1 MDEINGS
8 VNVSEILGTLTQSQK
23 DILNK
28 QALRIIKNEAK
39 SNLTEYMAFIDM
51 CRDELTPIQRSA
63 VKALLDEIRK
73 RREELLNQLMKA
85 VEDAMLYGTGG
96 EGVKIKETWKAELD
110 KAKNDVRYYGNRLKD
125 PEYDTEKRNGAE

>member
-8 VNVSEILGTLTQSQK
+8 VNVSEILGTLTESQK

-39 SNLTEYMAFIDM
+39 SDLTEYMAFVDM

-63 VKALLDEIRK
+63 VKALLDEVRK
-73 RREELLNQLMKA
+73 RREELLDQLMKA
-85 VEDAMLYGTGG
+85 VEDAMIRGTVN
-96 EGVKIKETWKAELD
+96 EGVKIKETWKEGSDA
-110 KAKNDVRYYGNRLKD
+110 
-125 PEYDTEKRNGAE
+125 